1 MKRLNNFSHSFLI
14 FFILTLLFHF
24 NVNAQDSDNA
34 LLWKISGKGIEK
46 PSYLFGTIHLI
57 CPEDLVI
64 SDALKTAFDQTDQLV
79 LEIDLSDPKVIME
92 LQQKLLNPNMTN
104 TQNQFSEEDKELVDQ
119 FLIKEY
125 GAGLSQFGVL
135 KPFGILSLVIA
146 KLVPCPQ
153 PASYEIKLGEMAKQN
168 NMKTGALETVD
179 YQLSLFD
186 NMPQD
191 TILDGITQ
199 TIREFDKMQAE
210 FQNLVEAYK
219 NQDLEKMGELIEESS
234 SMTAFMDQLLNKRN
248 KEWMPKIVGMLNE
261 ESSSFIAVGAGHLG
275 SDNGLVRLL
284 RKQGYTVEPV
294 KLE

>member
-1 MKRLNNFSHSFLI
+1 MKRLNQTALSFLI
-14 FFILTLLFHF
+14 YCVITLFVHC
-24 NVNAQDSDNA
+24 NIKAQNTENA
-34 LLWKISGKGIEK
+34 LLWKISGKSIDK

-64 SDALKTAFDQTDQLV
+64 SDALKLAFGQTDQLIM
-79 LEIDLSDPKVIME
+79 EIDLSDPKVLME
-92 LQQKLLNPNMTN
+92 LQQKLLNPGMSNI
-104 TQNQFSEEDKELVDQ
+104 QNQFSEEDKELVDQ

-153 PASYEIKLGEMAKQN
+153 PASYEIRLGEMAKQN
-168 NMKTGALETVD
+168 NMTTGALETVD
-179 YQLSLFD
+179 YQLNLFD

-191 TILDGITQ
+191 TILDGITN
-199 TIREFDKMQAE
+199 TIKEFDKMQAE
-210 FQNLVEAYK
+210 FQKLIEAYK

-248 KEWMPKIVGMLNE
+248 KEWVPIIVEMLNE
-261 ESSSFIAVGAGHLG
+261 KSSFFAVGAGHLG
-275 SDNGLVRLL
+275 SDNGLVKLL
-284 RKQGYTVEPV
+284 RQQGFTVEPV
-294 KLE
+294 KLD